1 MAKNKERTKGLTIGK
16 FSISTTKSK
25 KDGSKSKSL
34 SIKVGDK
41 EVYSRGKSKGRNYYK
56 APVEGVNVSNVSP
69 DEYVP
74 PSGKKRISTGGP
86 LSFKQSYSPDTYK
99 MKNKREES
107 IPYES
112 KRLKSKTS
120 TAKIGSMT
128 LTRAKDKYGKVKQD
142 YLLDRK
148 DDRYLGGGSK
158 LPGLKVKDKTV
169 SYTNPKKGV
178 SSEVSRSKKKGTL
191 SVKSSNYAT
200 KDRNRKKYY
209 FPEAF
214 SEATVGKMK
223 ESNKGEFKKKT
234 RSKYK

>member
-1 MAKNKERTKGLTIGK
+1 MAKKKERTKGLTIGK

-25 KDGSKSKSL
+25 RDGSKSKSL

-41 EVYSRGKSKGRNYYK
+41 ELYSRSKSKGRNYYK

-69 DEYVP
+69 GEYVP
-74 PSGKKRISTGGP
+74 RSGKKRISTW
-86 LSFKQSYSPDTYK
+86 SYTSDTNN
-99 MKNKREES
+99 MINNREES

-112 KRLKSKTS
+112 KRLKSKAS

-128 LTRAKDKYGKVKQD
+128 LTRGKDKYGKVKQG

-148 DDRYLGGGSK
+148 NDRELGGGSK

-169 SYTNPKKGV
+169 SYANPKKGI

-200 KDRNRKKYY
+200 KYRNRKNYY

-223 ESNKGEFKKKT
+223 ESGKGQFKKKT
-234 RSKYK
+234 RYKYK

>member
-41 EVYSRGKSKGRNYYK
+41 EVYSRDKFKGRNYYK

-69 DEYVP
+69 DKYAP
-74 PSGKKRISTGGP
+74 HSGKKGP
-86 LSFKQSYSPDTYK
+86 LSIKQSYTPHTYS

-128 LTRAKDKYGKVKQD
+128 LTRSKDKYGKVKQD

-148 DDRYLGGGSK
+148 DDRELGGGSR

-169 SYTNPKKGV
+169 SYANPKKGI

-200 KDRNRKKYY
+200 KDRNRKDYY

-214 SEATVGKMK
+214 SDATVGKMK
-223 ESNKGEFKKKT
+223 ESSKGEFKKKT